1 MSNNFQELWQWAAL
15 GRHYVYELENWSDHP
30 HQHHELCF
38 SCNKS
43 YSSTIIMT
51 MMMLM
56 ITTNRFEW
64 TILVLAITSLGLKHD
79 ADVDSLKVLP
89 HHH

>member
-1 MSNNFQELWQWAAL
+1 MCMSWKIGQIIIINIMNCASHITNL
-15 GRHYVYELENWSDHP
+15 
-30 HQHHELCF
+30 
-38 SCNKS
+38 NKTHKA
-43 YSSTIIMT
+43 SSTIIMT

-89 HHH
+89 HHR